1 MKPKFVKL
9 LKETE
14 KVNLKRGVVR
24 SGCDRFIDLEQD
36 LWNSGQKIYRVLSLY
51 DRFLFQSEEFT

>member
-24 SGCDRFIDLEQD
+24 SGCHRFIDLEQD